1 MRLYASALV
10 FAFMLV
16 TAPNNSAA
24 ASVAS
29 FPIDWQDWPVVARHQ
44 IYSTDTIL
52 PEDASAFFQESVYAY
67 TWMNNGQ
74 GSPLTIRVNPNKMQ
88 QYQTHGPYTDGITV
102 VAIAEASNIVW
113 VTEHLGGFPIYGSY
127 NLKGEDVSDD
137 HPSLA
142 PDFCHSCHNTYKD
155 ICINGTCFTPEP

>member
-1 MRLYASALV
+1 MFYRSALLM
-10 FAFMLV
+10 AGILTLTTMQ
-16 TAPNNSAA
+16 SYG

-29 FPIDWQDWPVVARHQ
+29 FPPDYLSWPVVARHQ
-44 IYSTDTIL
+44 IYSTDTAL
-52 PEDASAFFQESVYAY
+52 PDDASAFYQESVYAY

-74 GSPLTIRVNPNKMQ
+74 GSPLTIRVNPNKLQ
-88 QYQTHGPYTDGITV
+88 QYKTHGPYSDGITV

-127 NLKGEDVSDD
+127 NFKGEDVSDN

-142 PDFCHSCHNTYKD
+142 PDFCHSCHYTYKD
-155 ICINGTCFTPEP
+155 ICINGTCFTPES